1 MSFTRL
7 SFSII
12 CSLIIQHLTT
22 FCLIGLQKNTKN
34 PFFNTIKA
42 FCLMK
47 LDRHEEC
54 KQILTEF
61 KPQNQKDPITIKYIV
76 WIYTAFGWNDKATE
90 LLEAV
95 KDIHGD
101 KQDLG
106 EQLFFSYVREGKLLK
121 Q

>member
-7 SFSII
+7 SFWII

-101 KQDLG
+101 K
-106 EQLFFSYVREGKLLK
+106 
-121 Q
+121 